1 MVQVCVEYPD
11 AKAKYSTSEKNIFCN
26 RQSVLS

>member
-11 AKAKYSTSEKNIFCN
+11 PKLKYSTSENNTFCN
-26 RQSVLS
+26 RQTILN